1 MFLFITLVVSISV
14 TRTIPFFQ
22 CRRRRRKHGQGIRE
36 KRVYLYPYTEIQKP
50 HTDSPSHPYTAAYS
64 SYANTAQL
72 SRAAPD
78 AKYHAA

>member
-1 MFLFITLVVSISV
+1 MFLFITLVVSIPV

-22 CRRRRRKHGQGIRE
+22 WYGRRSDQGLGRRER
-36 KRVYLYPYTEIQKP
+36 RVYLYPYTEIQKP

-64 SYANTAQL
+64 SYANTARL

-78 AKYHAA
+78 AKYHAV